1 MTLILKSVELFY
13 GLQLLNRTEMTDRSD
28 SFILLLKSP
37 SYDLFFCVMIYLSI
51 SRECSVLVSNLC
63 VRVQITYYNF
73 FMN

>member
-13 GLQLLNRTEMTDRSD
+13 GLELLRTKMTDRSD
-28 SFILLLKSP
+28 SFILLIKSS

-51 SRECSVLVSNLC
+51 SRECSVLVSILC